1 MHERQCLSRAR
12 GARSRGVL
20 HTRAMAN
27 RCTPRVPPLTDAER
41 ARLMAEIRRHG
52 EQRAAGRMGLA
63 RQTVAR
69 ALARLPL
76 MAGST
81 LLIRTALAALP
92 VESAA
97 PTPPQAA

>member
-1 MHERQCLSRAR
+1 MDP
-12 GARSRGVL
+12 ARSR
-20 HTRAMAN
+20 
-27 RCTPRVPPLTDAER
+27 TPRLMPMNTRVQPLTDAER
-41 ARLMAEIRRHG
+41 ARLMSLVRSRGEHG
-52 EQRAAGRMGLA
+52 AAVRIGVA
-63 RQTVAR
+63 RNTVAR

-97 PTPPQAA
+97 PTPPQAD

>member
-1 MHERQCLSRAR
+1 MLSLAR
-12 GARSRGVL
+12 GARERGVL
-20 HTRAMAN
+20 HTRAMSN
-27 RCTPRVPPLTDAER
+27 RCNPLVPPLTDAER
-41 ARLMAEIRRHG
+41 ARLMAQVRAHG

-92 VESAA
+92 AETSKPHA
-97 PTPPQAA
+97 PQAA